1 MVSLISTFRE
11 QPMVFDFATPI
22 ERRHPEGGE
31 WPTQKWHRYDAS
43 ILPLWVADMDFRSPP
58 EVIEALR
65 ARVDHGVFGYGGVA
79 SHLRATLC
87 EWSARE
93 YHWPIEPEW
102 QLWIP
107 GVVPALHLASLALTE
122 PGEGVLTVTPIYPP
136 FLKVAERTGR
146 LPQQAPLAEPSAPGE
161 PWRLDLAALEAAI
174 TPETRLLLW
183 CQPHNP
189 TGRVW
194 SHEELAGLAALVERH
209 DLLVVSDELHCDLLL
224 EAGAVHR
231 PLAAAFPALVARIIT
246 LWAPS
251 KTFNLAGLTAACAV
265 IPDASLRQRFAA
277 AARGLLP
284 DVNVLGLVAAAAA
297 YAHGNPWRHA
307 LLEVLRSHRQ
317 TLVERVAR
325 WPGVSMHP
333 SEATYLAWLDL
344 RQAEGLA
351 QRPSSP
357 QQVLLEEAGVAL
369 SDGADFGQPGFVRL
383 NFGTTAL
390 QLETALARLDGVLKR

>member
-1 MVSLISTFRE
+1 
-11 QPMVFDFATPI
+11 MVFDFATPV

-31 WPTQKWHRYDAS
+31 WSTQKWHRYDAS

-58 EVIEALR
+58 QVIEALQ
-65 ARVDHGVFGYGGVA
+65 ARVDHGVFGYGEV
-79 SHLRATLC
+79 STQLNATLC

-93 YHWPIEPEW
+93 YHWAIEPEW
-102 QLWIP
+102 QLWLP

-122 PGEGVLTVTPIYPP
+122 PGEGVLTATPIYPP

-146 LPQQAPLAEPSAPGE
+146 LPQQASLAQPAGPGE
-161 PWRLDLAALEAAI
+161 PWRLDPEALEAAI

-183 CQPHNP
+183 CHPHNP

-194 SHEELAGLAALVERH
+194 SHAELAGLAELVERH

-224 EAGAVHR
+224 DEGAIHR
-231 PLAAAFPALVARIIT
+231 PLAAAFPALAARTIT

-251 KTFNLAGLTAACAV
+251 KTFNIAGLTAACAI
-265 IPDASLRQRFAA
+265 IPDPALRRRFAA

-284 DVNVLGLVAAAAA
+284 DVNVLGLVAAQAA

-307 LLEVLRSHRQ
+307 LLEVLREHRR
-317 TLVERVAR
+317 TLVERVSH

-333 SEATYLAWLDL
+333 PEATYLAWFDL

-351 QRPSSP
+351 QYQGSP
-357 QQVLLEEAGVAL
+357 QQGLLEEAKVAL

-383 NFGTTAL
+383 NFGTTAV
-390 QLETALARLDGVLKR
+390 QLEAALARLDGVLKK